1 MGSKESC
8 CFTGHRILPA
18 GELPALRAALRREI
32 SNLAEA
38 GVGRFLAGG
47 ARGFDML
54 AAQEV
59 LWLREERYALELVLV
74 LPCPEQADRWNARER
89 QAYREMVQEADEV
102 IYVSEVYTPDCMFPA
117 EQKTCRGKRQL
128 HLLSQQ
134 RKGRHCLHGEIC
146 RKAGFVNCQSGSSPA
161 QFSCSGK
168 DFIYLKLL
176 RNAVSAIFNGEFCR
190 KPQNSLR
197 ILQECTLK

>member
-74 LPCPEQADRWNARER
+74 LPCPEQADRWNAREK

-102 IYVSEVYTPDCMFPA
+102 IYVSEVYTPDCMFRRR
-117 EQKTCRGKRQL
+117 C
-128 HLLSQQ
+128 
-134 RKGRHCLHGEIC
+134 
-146 RKAGFVNCQSGSSPA
+146 V
-161 QFSCSGK
+161 
-168 DFIYLKLL
+168 
-176 RNAVSAIFNGEFCR
+176 
-190 KPQNSLR
+190 
-197 ILQECTLK
+197 

>member
-74 LPCPEQADRWNARER
+74 LPCPEQADRWNAREK

-102 IYVSEVYTPDCMFPA
+102 IYVSEVYTPDCMF
-117 EQKTCRGKRQL
+117 RRN
-128 HLLSQQ
+128 
-134 RKGRHCLHGEIC
+134 RKLVEE
-146 RKAGFVNCQSGSSPA
+146 SGSCICYLNRERGGTAYTVKYAEKLGLSIVNLAVPRPNSA
-161 QFSCSGK
+161 DQEK
-168 DFIYLKLL
+168 TLFI
-176 RNAVSAIFNGEFCR
+176 
-190 KPQNSLR
+190 
-197 ILQECTLK
+197 

>member
-1 MGSKESC
+1 MTEIRSGAMLGVRACERSLPNRSERIERGIGMGSKESC

-102 IYVSEVYTPDCMFPA
+102 IYVSEVYTPDCRF
-117 EQKTCRGKRQL
+117 RRN
-128 HLLSQQ
+128 
-134 RKGRHCLHGEIC
+134 RKLVEE
-146 RKAGFVNCQSGSSPA
+146 SGSCICYLNRERGGTAYTVKYAEKLGLSIVNLAVPRPNSAA
-161 QFSCSGK
+161 QEK
-168 DFIYLKLL
+168 TLFI
-176 RNAVSAIFNGEFCR
+176 
-190 KPQNSLR
+190 
-197 ILQECTLK
+197 